1 MLNTHTLNYKKDYD
15 KGLDTLMDIQQ
26 LSDQSMTK
34 VLEQAFF
41 YFSEIKRKADVISI
55 NNISKYESLRS
66 TLKNHFN
73 NILIEHFSNKK
84 KYKGFNLVENFQE
97 LDLDSWNSLLA
108 LLPDVMGV
116 VDLINYHGGVDINLS
131 SSELKFSGFVL
142 ENNHLEMN
150 RRLIYSLTRSLM
162 NQEVLLTF
170 KITDSEKKGLKKLEI
185 TADYSK
191 FNSLD
196 YCFDISEN
204 GNIFKVKL
212 SGIVSKYILS
222 KADFDKIGE
231 HTIYEILSNGDIK
244 KRVLDQETIDYSS
257 KEILHFSF
265 LFRPISIILPM
276 KGSFQNS
283 SAIAHLDDVISMSEQ
298 DVFKK
303 SRKINFFS
311 LFNQ

>member
-84 KYKGFNLVENFQE
+84 KYKGFSLVENFQE

-116 VDLINYHGGVDINLS
+116 VDLINYHGSVDINLS
-131 SSELKFSGFVL
+131 NSELKFSGFVL

-191 FNSLD
+191 FSSLD

-204 GNIFKVKL
+204 GNIFNVKL

-222 KADFDKIGE
+222 KKDFDKIGE
-231 HTIYEILSNGDIK
+231 HTVYEILSNGDIE
-244 KRVLDQETIDYSS
+244 KRVLDQAGLDYSN

-283 SAIAHLDDVISMSEQ
+283 SAIAHLDDVISVSEQ